1 MKVPTACRHSDWS
14 CHGYEGGSACRR
26 GRLRRLPGCARLIYP
41 PRERGIS
48 LPGRRALDK
57 IKALPELDLEDG
69 HRLTDAAR
77 KDRHGAKKM
86 HFA

>member
-1 MKVPTACRHSDWS
+1 M
-14 CHGYEGGSACRR
+14 
-26 GRLRRLPGCARLIYP
+26 RRLPGCAKLIYP
-41 PRERGIS
+41 PRERGVS

-77 KDRHGAKKM
+77 KDRHGAKKCTS
-86 HFA
+86 HRI

>member
-1 MKVPTACRHSDWS
+1 M
-14 CHGYEGGSACRR
+14 
-26 GRLRRLPGCARLIYP
+26 
-41 PRERGIS
+41 ERGVS

-57 IKALPELDLEDG
+57 IKALPEMDLEDG
-69 HRLTDAAR
+69 HRLTDTAR